1 MVTKVWKEIID
12 QVNTWENKCIKH
24 INDIIKKCIIV
35 LNVFVWIAVSIGCL
49 GFKSFSE
56 FFNILTLL
64 YIIALYFGVYLLL
77 TKRIGIEVIKK
88 MKQFVWEEVL
98 KFGKVNIENNF
109 MIFRILYAYGSI
121 ELLTVFA
128 FLLVMTFI
136 IYILAQVLLVGKIS
150 LGDVFSILLVTV
162 ALVYVYWS
170 MKRLEK
176 KLYQK
181 LSN

>member
-1 MVTKVWKEIID
+1 MYEIKNIG
-12 QVNTWENKCIKH
+12 
-24 INDIIKKCIIV
+24 KKKNWLVITVC
-35 LNVFVWIAVSIGCL
+35 AG
-49 GFKSFSE
+49 
-56 FFNILTLL
+56 
-64 YIIALYFGVYLLL
+64 YIIISENEISFYFSSGS
-77 TKRIGIEVIKK
+77 E
-88 MKQFVWEEVL
+88 
-98 KFGKVNIENNF
+98 NIENNF
-109 MIFRILYAYGSI
+109 KIFRILYAYGSI